1 MDKVLA
7 ISTLVRAGFTLASL
21 IGLALVEWWLDRRQ
35 TGTVGKDAYALIDDT
50 PLSLA
55 IFRGLRF
62 IGVCI
67 LLGLALG

>member
-1 MDKVLA
+1 MDHVLA
-7 ISTLVRAGFTLASL
+7 ISGIVRVVYLLASL
-21 IGLALVEWWLDRRQ
+21 AGLGFVEWWLDRRQ
-35 TGTVGKDAYALIDDT
+35 TGVTGKNAYDLIDDT

-55 IFRGLRF
+55 VFRGLRF